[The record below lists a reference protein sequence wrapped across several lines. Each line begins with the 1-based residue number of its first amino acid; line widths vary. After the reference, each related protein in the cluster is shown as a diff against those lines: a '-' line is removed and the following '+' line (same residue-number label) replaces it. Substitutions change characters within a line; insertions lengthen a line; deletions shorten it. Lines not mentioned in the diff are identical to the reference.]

1 MNRYLT
7 FSLAISMTLSTLA
20 IPLRAA
26 NKPRAGTDSRNTVVW
41 TDDDLE
47 RLRGVPGLMSI
58 VVQIDEETQ
67 EPESAPAPY
76 EETPAPESEPGPYVE
91 TQDPEWYAE
100 QAANLRDE
108 LERRQ
113 AQLHEYLQAI
123 EDARSLR
130 NTTGGINLAEG
141 DIAITLED
149 GIELLQQRVNEAQMG
164 LDDLEDLAR
173 RNDIPPGTLRGQ

>member
-1 MNRYLT
+1 MNRCLT
-7 FSLAISMTLSTLA
+7 FSLAVSTTLGTLA

-26 NKPRAGTDSRNTVVW
+26 ERPRAGMDSRNTAVW
-41 TDDDLE
+41 TNDDLE
-47 RLRGVPGLMSI
+47 KLHAPGLISI
-58 VVQIDEETQ
+58 VGQIDQ
-67 EPESAPAPY
+67 ENGTPTSA
-76 EETPAPESEPGPYVE
+76 PGPYVE

-100 QAANLRDE
+100 QPANLRDE

-113 AQLHEYLQAI
+113 AQLGEYRQSL

-149 GIELLQQRVNEAQMG
+149 GIEILEQRVEEVRADF
-164 LDDLEDLAR
+164 DDLEDLAR
-173 RNDIPPGTLRGQ
+173 RNDIPPGALRGQ